1 MRKLSIRR
9 HAGKSADFDFVESYY
24 RMMMSD
30 GGHAV
35 TVRTQRQSSAP
46 DGTGDDSVMVTA
58 PSSHVLYAERRTRY
72 LSYACKVSGGDYATK
87 YARTSYSLS
96 NSERIYKTEYCF
108 MQDGQRMQLFQTLNG
123 TASTGTLLFESEMPY
138 TMVPTMMIEHDSRVI
153 LCMNAL
159 HSYTNEV
166 PDDDDNEHD
175 ANLPIH
181 TGYIYVISIDMLDGQ
196 WHPLFE
202 SDRQIRYSVHGVTG
216 KDGKIG
222 ILIANICDDRRGPL
236 PIPRAFKDIPKYVM
250 EESPHEGPSMNVPY
264 GISVYSPE
272 SSNFTLIPIGGNE
285 EWGIAGINITEE
297 NGSGLAA
304 RADDEQTGGR
314 NVLRVIACED
324 NNDVPE
330 HGICTHRDE
339 TLDS

>member
-35 TVRTQRQSSAP
+35 TVRTKRQNSVP
-46 DGTGDDSVMVTA
+46 DGMGDDSVMVTA

-96 NSERIYKTEYCF
+96 NSERLYKTEYCF

-216 KDGKIG
+216 NDGKIG
-222 ILIANICDDRRGPL
+222 ILIANICDDRKGPL

-297 NGSGLAA
+297 NGRGLAA
-304 RADDEQTGGR
+304 RADDEQARGR
-314 NVLRVIACED
+314 NVLRVIACD
-324 NNDVPE
+324 DDDDAPE